1 MAKYFLVLMENT
13 RSGDEMLEVLQR
25 SEIRDIPS
33 RGLKKKKVIPL
44 APPHIAEDNRQLLEA
59 MFDFANAASNYGDT
73 PVENMLYQ
81 LLNIARKM

>member
-1 MAKYFLVLMENT
+1 MAKYFLVLMENI

-44 APPHIAEDNRQLLEA
+44 APPHIDENSQQLLGVMIA
-59 MFDFANAASNYGDT
+59 FASVASHYEH
-73 PVENMLYQ
+73 PCVEDMLDQ
-81 LLNIARKM
+81 MMNIARKM